1 MIHWLRMTND
11 SHDSHGHEVSVLEM
25 TVITCI
31 ADYSHSSV
39 LF

>member
-1 MIHWLRMTND
+1 MTND
-11 SHDSHGHEVSVLEM
+11 SHDSHGHDVSVLEM